1 MANITPQSL
10 LTFWFS
16 GEMQPRW
23 FNSTPQIDET
33 IRNQYEAL
41 WNKAKQGE
49 LNEWKNTPQGALA
62 LIILLDQF
70 PLNMFRGQAKAFST
84 EALAIEN
91 TKYAIEQKFDQ
102 QIPKSQLMF
111 MYMPLMHSED
121 LNDQTL
127 SLKLFTQ
134 AALTNNIRFAQHH
147 KNLVQ
152 RFGRFPHRNAIL
164 GRTSTPEELSYLASD
179 EAFTG

>member
-1 MANITPQSL
+1 
-10 LTFWFS
+10 
-16 GEMQPRW
+16 MQPRW

-33 IRNQYEAL
+33 IRNQYETL

-84 EALAIEN
+84 EALAIEY

-121 LNDQTL
+121 LHDQTL

-134 AALTNNIRFAQHH
+134 AELTNNIRFAQHH